1 MHLCPCLQKGEVL
14 PSEPRFDS
22 NCITPGTDFM
32 ARLHEHLKYFVN
44 KKLSSDP
51 TWQKV
56 EIILSGHDVGQ
67 IREREGERERRG
79 ERGREGEKDVM
90 LSRLICGGD
99 EKAFQNMFYLWWV
112 DNAAFQVTGE
122 VPIPIAVVDNG
133 NHGVLC
139 ALYCTSG

>member
-1 MHLCPCLQKGEVL
+1 MPLRYCDASCPCLQKGEVL

-67 IREREGERERRG
+67 LREMGKKGGGEREREREGGREGGSGREREGEG
-79 ERGREGEKDVM
+79 EGEKDVV
-90 LSRLICGGD
+90 LSRFICGGD
-99 EKAFQNMFYLWWV
+99 EKAFQSTF
-112 DNAAFQVTGE
+112 
-122 VPIPIAVVDNG
+122 I
-133 NHGVLC
+133 HG
-139 ALYCTSG
+139 GGGMMQHFK

>member
-67 IREREGERERRG
+67 VREGGRQREREGGGEREGRR
-79 ERGREGEKDVM
+79 RKRKM
-90 LSRLICGGD
+90 LC
-99 EKAFQNMFYLWWV
+99 
-112 DNAAFQVTGE
+112 
-122 VPIPIAVVDNG
+122 
-133 NHGVLC
+133 
-139 ALYCTSG
+139 

>member
-1 MHLCPCLQKGEVL
+1 MQKGEVL

-67 IREREGERERRG
+67 IREGGEKERGKGRER
-79 ERGREGEKDVM
+79 KM
-90 LSRLICGGD
+90 LC
-99 EKAFQNMFYLWWV
+99 
-112 DNAAFQVTGE
+112 
-122 VPIPIAVVDNG
+122 
-133 NHGVLC
+133 
-139 ALYCTSG
+139 

>member
-1 MHLCPCLQKGEVL
+1 MQKGEVL

-67 IREREGERERRG
+67 LREKRESGRDGERESGEGER
-79 ERGREGEKDVM
+79 
-90 LSRLICGGD
+90 
-99 EKAFQNMFYLWWV
+99 
-112 DNAAFQVTGE
+112 
-122 VPIPIAVVDNG
+122 
-133 NHGVLC
+133 
-139 ALYCTSG
+139 

>member
-1 MHLCPCLQKGEVL
+1 MYFVHAVCRLDSSMPLRYCDASCRCLQKGEVL

-67 IREREGERERRG
+67 IRKGVR
-79 ERGREGEKDVM
+79 ERGREGGRE
-90 LSRLICGGD
+90 GGG
-99 EKAFQNMFYLWWV
+99 EEGRERYAEEVYLWW
-112 DNAAFQVTGE
+112 G
-122 VPIPIAVVDNG
+122 
-133 NHGVLC
+133 
-139 ALYCTSG
+139 

>member
-1 MHLCPCLQKGEVL
+1 MHAVCTYRLDLSMPLRYCDASCPCLQKGEVL

-56 EIILSGHDVGQ
+56 EIILSGHNVGQ
-67 IREREGERERRG
+67 VREMGEKGGRKRERKEREREGGREREGE
-79 ERGREGEKDVM
+79 GEKDLM
-90 LSRLICGGD
+90 LSRFICGGH
-99 EKAFQNMFYLWWV
+99 EKTFQSMFICG
-112 DNAAFQVTGE
+112 AG
-122 VPIPIAVVDNG
+122 G
-133 NHGVLC
+133 G
-139 ALYCTSG
+139 G

>member
-1 MHLCPCLQKGEVL
+1 MQKGEVL

-56 EIILSGHDVGQ
+56 EIILSGRDVGQ
-67 IREREGERERRG
+67 LREKRESGRDGERAGRERGRVRRGGNREGEGGRERGGEREREKVS
-79 ERGREGEKDVM
+79 ERK
-90 LSRLICGGD
+90 
-99 EKAFQNMFYLWWV
+99 
-112 DNAAFQVTGE
+112 
-122 VPIPIAVVDNG
+122 
-133 NHGVLC
+133 
-139 ALYCTSG
+139 

>member
-1 MHLCPCLQKGEVL
+1 MQKGEVL

-67 IREREGERERRG
+67 IREMREKGEREREREGEKEREEG
-79 ERGREGEKDVM
+79 ERGRG
-90 LSRLICGGD
+90 R
-99 EKAFQNMFYLWWV
+99 
-112 DNAAFQVTGE
+112 
-122 VPIPIAVVDNG
+122 
-133 NHGVLC
+133 
-139 ALYCTSG
+139 

>member
-67 IREREGERERRG
+67 IREMGEKGERER
-79 ERGREGEKDVM
+79 GREGAGGREGGGGEKDVM
-90 LSRLICGGD
+90 LGRFICGGD
-99 EKAFQNMFYLWWV
+99 ERAFQNIFICGGGGMMQHFR
-112 DNAAFQVTGE
+112 
-122 VPIPIAVVDNG
+122 
-133 NHGVLC
+133 
-139 ALYCTSG
+139 

>member
-1 MHLCPCLQKGEVL
+1 ML

-56 EIILSGHDVGQ
+56 EIILSGHDVSTVVFRTKAKSKVIIITTLHQTIVLPGQ
-67 IREREGERERRG
+67 S
-79 ERGREGEKDVM
+79 DSYV
-90 LSRLICGGD
+90 
-99 EKAFQNMFYLWWV
+99 
-112 DNAAFQVTGE
+112 QVE
-122 VPIPIAVVDNG
+122 
-133 NHGVLC
+133 
-139 ALYCTSG
+139 